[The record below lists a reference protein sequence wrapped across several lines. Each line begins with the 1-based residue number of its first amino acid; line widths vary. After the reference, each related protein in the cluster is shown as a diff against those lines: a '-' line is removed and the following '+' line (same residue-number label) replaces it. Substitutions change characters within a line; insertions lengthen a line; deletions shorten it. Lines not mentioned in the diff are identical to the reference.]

1 MLEVTM
7 INKYTEQERIQ
18 HVKKCQKWR
27 SRGYSIKF
35 YAIKHEILPRTLQN
49 WVKKYHNES
58 EGETEANRGA
68 ELVKIPLTK
77 TDLPFQSQR
86 TSSMKVTMGLIQ
98 VELPEGNSDADLKRV
113 LSTLKEMI

>member
-1 MLEVTM
+1 M

-18 HVKKCQKWR
+18 HVNKCQKWR
-27 SRGYSIKF
+27 SRGYSIKS
-35 YAIKHEILPRTLQN
+35 YAIKQEILPRTLQN

-58 EGETEANRGA
+58 GKAEPSGGA
-68 ELVKIPLTK
+68 GLVKIPLTK
-77 TDLPFQSQR
+77 TGLPFQSQP